1 MPLSS
6 KGACDEATAYGDL
19 GRWRVPE
26 RVRRPVLAGRGVRH
40 RGHGRGK
47 DRRQMSVTVRRWTS
61 CGAVFFELIVE
72 TDRGVTIRL
81 PLTGVELE
89 DLERQIAECLGQ

>member
-1 MPLSS
+1 
-6 KGACDEATAYGDL
+6 
-19 GRWRVPE
+19 
-26 RVRRPVLAGRGVRH
+26 
-40 RGHGRGK
+40 
-47 DRRQMSVTVRRWTS
+47 MSVTVRRWTS
-61 CGAVFFELIVE
+61 CGAVFFALIVE

>member
-6 KGACDEATAYGDL
+6 EGACDEATAYGDF
-19 GRWRVPE
+19 GRGCVPE
-26 RVRRPVLAGRGVRH
+26 RVHRPVLAGRGVRY

-47 DRRQMSVTVRRWTS
+47 DRRQMSVTVKRVDGRA
-61 CGAVFFELIVE
+61 CFFEMIVE

-89 DLERQIAECLGQ
+89 ELERRIERCFNEV

>member
-1 MPLSS
+1 
-6 KGACDEATAYGDL
+6 
-19 GRWRVPE
+19 
-26 RVRRPVLAGRGVRH
+26 
-40 RGHGRGK
+40 
-47 DRRQMSVTVRRWTS
+47 MSVTVKRWTS
-61 CGAVFFELIVE
+61 CGSVFFELIVE